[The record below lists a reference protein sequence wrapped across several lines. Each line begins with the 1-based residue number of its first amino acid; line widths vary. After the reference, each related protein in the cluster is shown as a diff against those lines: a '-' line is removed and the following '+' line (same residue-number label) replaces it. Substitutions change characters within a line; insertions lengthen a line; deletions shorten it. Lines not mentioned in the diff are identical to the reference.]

1 VSVFYGSST
10 GKIRALD
17 DVSLS
22 VTSGEFIAVV
32 GESGCGKS
40 TLALAI
46 MRLLP
51 PSSEIKGRIEFGG
64 VDLANA
70 TVRELTALRG
80 TKIGM
85 IFQEPLES
93 LNPIEKIGK
102 QMAETI
108 QIKRAEKKWVETKP
122 IEKKSSSEDRLRTE
136 IVENLREVRIADPE
150 KTVDRYPFQLSGGM
164 AQRVMIAMALSQK
177 PSILIA
183 DEPTSALD
191 VTTQAQIIQL
201 MKDLAQATDTAIIL
215 ITHDLGVAA
224 QVADRVVVMYAG
236 EIVEEGTAKQ
246 VFLNPLHPYTKALLR
261 CYPNSA
267 KSAGHLETI
276 EGSVPDLRTE
286 IRGCKFAGRCP
297 HVKKICLG
305 DKPPEAY
312 PEMNHRVKCTLY

>member
-1 VSVFYGSST
+1 MSVFYESSI

-17 DVSLS
+17 DVSLT
-22 VTSGEFIAVV
+22 VTPGEFIAVV

-46 MRLLP
+46 LRLLP
-51 PSSEIKGRIEFGG
+51 PTSEIKGHIRFGDI
-64 VDLANA
+64 DLASA
-70 TVRELTALRG
+70 TIRELAALRG

-85 IFQEPLES
+85 IFQEPLDS
-93 LNPIEKIGK
+93 LNPIEKIGT
-102 QMAETI
+102 QMAEAI
-108 QIKRAEKKWVETKP
+108 QIKWREKNWVEKKW
-122 IEKKSSSEDRLRTE
+122 IEKKPSREDRLRNE
-136 IVENLREVRIADPE
+136 IVESLRDVRIADPE
-150 KTVDRYPFQLSGGM
+150 KTVDRFPFQLSGGM

-201 MKDLAQATDTAIIL
+201 MKEVAQATDTAIIL

-236 EIVEEGTAKQ
+236 EIIEEGTTKQ
-246 VFLNPLHPYTKALLR
+246 VFQNPLHPYTKALLR
-261 CYPNSA
+261 CYPNTV

-276 EGSVPDLRTE
+276 DGSVPDLRTE
-286 IRGCKFAGRCP
+286 IIGCKFASRCP
-297 HVKKICLG
+297 HVKEICLG

-312 PEMNHRVKCTLY
+312 PEINHRVKCTLY

>member
-1 VSVFYGSST
+1 MSVLYGSST

-46 MRLLP
+46 LRLLP
-51 PSSEIKGRIEFGG
+51 PNSEIKGRIRFGDT
-64 VDLANA
+64 DLANA
-70 TVRELTALRG
+70 TIRELTALRG

-85 IFQEPLES
+85 IFQEPQSS

-108 QIKRAEKKWVETKP
+108 QIKEKNSVR
-122 IEKKSSSEDRLRTE
+122 EDRLRNE
-136 IVENLREVRIADPE
+136 IVERLRGVRIADPE
-150 KTVDRYPFQLSGGM
+150 KTLDRYPFQLSGGM

-201 MKDLAQATDTAIIL
+201 MKDLAKATDTAIIL

-246 VFLNPLHPYTKALLR
+246 VFQNPLHPYTKALLR
-261 CYPNSA
+261 CYPNTV
-267 KSAGHLETI
+267 KSAGLLETI

-297 HVKKICLG
+297 HVKEICLG
-305 DKPPEAY
+305 DKPPEAL
-312 PEMNHRVKCTLY
+312 PEMNHRVKCILY